1 MYRLGLWSFY
11 KGVLSDDNLPKTTT
25 FEWFQKW
32 SSYTGLTVAQILLR
46 LVLPIFEVLHLL
58 LLAFL
63 AGIYLFKINNGRTR
77 TMSEICSKLQ

>member
-1 MYRLGLWSFY
+1 MARHSYLFLQKRSLIDVDSVLPRMYRLGLWSFY

-46 LVLPIFEVLHLL
+46 LVLLTF
-58 LLAFL
+58 
-63 AGIYLFKINNGRTR
+63 
-77 TMSEICSKLQ
+77 